1 MRLLFSVIAMLI
13 FGTTAVQIYKLE
25 NKKNSLEQEFSKI
38 KEKVDALELE
48 NSSIE
53 KDITY
58 FKNPKNLEKEAR
70 AQFNYALPGEKLI
83 ILVPKSQ

>member
-1 MRLLFSVIAMLI
+1 MKLIFSLIAILI

-25 NKKNSLEQEFSKI
+25 IKKNALQEEFSKI
-38 KEKVDALELE
+38 QEKVDALELE

-53 KDITY
+53 KDIAY
-58 FKNPKNLEKEAR
+58 FRNPKNLEKEAR

-83 ILVPKSQ
+83 ILVPKN